1 MFPPLQL
8 LLPKLKVTSWRFK
21 CFALIAIGIN
31 LYIVN
36 NVFFSDLIVFTATA
50 HFSLGVLFNLII
62 FFIIKSF
69 SDNYL
74 NIK

>member
-8 LLPKLKVTSWRFK
+8 LLPKLKVTRWRFK
-21 CFALIAIGIN
+21 CFALIAIGTN

-36 NVFFSDLIVFTATA
+36 NFFSDLIVFTATA

-62 FFIIKSF
+62 FFIIKSY
-69 SDNYL
+69 SDDYL